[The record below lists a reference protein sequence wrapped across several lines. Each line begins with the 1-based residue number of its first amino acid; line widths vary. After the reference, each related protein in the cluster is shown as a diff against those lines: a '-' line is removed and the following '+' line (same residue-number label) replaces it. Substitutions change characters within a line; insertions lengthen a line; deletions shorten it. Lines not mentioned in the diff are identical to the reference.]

1 MPVYITFSDL
11 DISVTLSGE
20 LMADLSDPQVAREAE
35 MAVHH
40 DLLYRQLRVITPVPT
55 DSVHSTAIAAVEA
68 ANHSKAA
75 AIIVVTS
82 TGQ

>member
-1 MPVYITFSDL
+1 MNPVLCWVQI
-11 DISVTLSGE
+11 
-20 LMADLSDPQVAREAE
+20 AREAE

-40 DLLYRQLRVITPVPT
+40 DLLYRQLRMITTLPADNT
-55 DSVHSTAIAAVEA
+55 HSTAMAAVEA
-68 ANHSKAA
+68 ANRSKAA